1 MSLTHGMDPGR
12 VREVAGRM
20 KVVANSTRE
29 VREGADSTVSDLSQV
44 WEGAD
49 LEQFTSDWGVH
60 ARTLDHVGDQL
71 QQFADLLEKQAGE
84 QEEASGGGGAGGS
97 SGGRG
102 PSLLDR
108 LRQAG
113 EDLLEGVDDVIDTVG
128 DAVSDGIDWVGDRLS
143 DLWDGAKDFW
153 NEQVVTRWNAGM
165 AALERLGPS
174 LANIGRQFTQIF
186 TEGRWPRFGEA
197 VTSATLLLGR
207 VGGVLAN
214 VVTGEDQ
221 GIFAHGTG
229 GVDPGGREVP
239 IGDGRGQQPV
249 PATLPDLI
257 NSINETYDGQRPGE
271 NRNIRIT
278 EVTTTD
284 ANGNP
289 RTAYIVNVPGTD
301 GLGEFPGS
309 ITGSDNPFDNT
320 SNLELQAGE
329 RSASMEAVEAAM
341 REAGIPPGAPVLLNG
356 HSQGGMVTSAL
367 LQDPAFRE
375 RYNVTHMITEGSP
388 NDSRQVPAGVNY
400 LALEHTNDAVP
411 KLDFGDALL
420 GPVPNPFPLGPPV
433 LPGPI
438 PHPTTDLQGSPGN
451 VTQVRLDPPPGV
463 TMTGGSAQNAHHYD
477 NYDVSIRRELANGN
491 PQLTSY
497 ANDPGLSVFMTD
509 DPSRVR
515 SREYQSHRRP

>member
-128 DAVSDGIDWVGDRLS
+128 DAVSDVIGWVGDRLS

-197 VTSATLLLGR
+197 LTSATLLTGR
-207 VGGVLAN
+207 AVGVVAN
-214 VVTGEDQ
+214 VITGEDHRT
-221 GIFAHGTG
+221 F
-229 GVDPGGREVP
+229 DGGRGDVHEGRPVT
-239 IGDGRGQQPV
+239 IGDDAGQQPV
-249 PATLPDLI
+249 PRDFETLL
-257 NSINETYDGQRPGE
+257 NSINQTYKSKEDGHHQ
-271 NRNIRIT
+271 NIRIT
-278 EVTTTD
+278 EITHPD
-284 ANGNP
+284 GS
-289 RTAYIVNVPGTD
+289 TAYVVNVPGTE
-301 GLGEFPGS
+301 GLFDLPRS
-309 ITGSDNPFDNT
+309 ITGTTNAFDNT
-320 SNLELQAGE
+320 SNLELQAGQ

-411 KLDFGDALL
+411 TLDFGDALL

-438 PHPTTDLQGSPGN
+438 PHPTTDLQGSPGD
-451 VTQVRLDPPPGV
+451 VTQVRMAPPPGV
-463 TMTGGSAQNAHHYD
+463 TLTGDEANNAHHYD
-477 NYDVSIRRELANGN
+477 AYQQSVARELANGN
-491 PQLTSY
+491 PALTQY
-497 ANDPGLSVFMTD
+497 VNDPTLRMFLTD

-515 SREYQSHRRP
+515 ATDYESFRR